1 MTVLEDNK
9 RSIRVINRDALK
21 YLALFMMAI
30 GHEMMFLGIS
40 HFKTLP
46 SFVLKFFIY
55 GQMFAPPV
63 FFFFISE
70 GFRYT
75 RSRKKYALRLL
86 VFTLITQIPYYLCN
100 FREAPWWSIFTHWS
114 VLASLF
120 AGLMVLM
127 VWESGW
133 KLPLKI
139 LAMIGIAGVTLLIK
153 AEWMFFGP
161 LVIFLFYV
169 FREKPVLRLVSF
181 ELAMLVH
188 LYFSN
193 GFTFYFTFGGWA
205 YLIAETVAMLVITFF
220 YNGRKGHFPTF
231 SKWVFYVFYPLHLL
245 IPFILKAF
253 FNF

>member
-1 MTVLEDNK
+1 M
-9 RSIRVINRDALK
+9 
-21 YLALFMMAI
+21 ALFMMGI

-86 VFTLITQIPYYLCN
+86 VFTLITQIPYYLCS

-127 VWESGW
+127 VWERGW

-139 LAMIGIAGVTLLIK
+139 LAMIGIAGATVLIK

-193 GFTFYFTFGGWA
+193 GFTFYFAFGGWA
-205 YLIAETVAMLVITFF
+205 YFIAETIAMLVITFF

-245 IPFILKAF
+245 IPYILKAF

>member
-1 MTVLEDNK
+1 
-9 RSIRVINRDALK
+9 
-21 YLALFMMAI
+21 MMGI

-86 VFTLITQIPYYLCN
+86 VFTLITQIPYYLCS

-127 VWESGW
+127 VWERGW

-139 LAMIGIAGVTLLIK
+139 LAMIGIAGATVLIK

-193 GFTFYFTFGGWA
+193 GFTFYFAFGGWA
-205 YLIAETVAMLVITFF
+205 YFIAETIAMLVITFF

-245 IPFILKAF
+245 IPYILKAF